1 MQAWS
6 RGECGCGMRGS
17 TEGGVETVC
26 VQMCKAPLA
35 HLSVSRL
42 TQMCQGTEP
51 VSVDATHRHPP
62 VSLLFLPVPSLFPSL
77 GQKFLAELPVGL
89 FSGSLPCPS
98 LNGLCYTD
106 GYLPSSWA
114 AVLMTPSS
122 PRMTRQ
128 SDLRLRRRENP
139 LLSSPTLWLYR
150 VFTSIELPLITTLR
164 MIWLYYYYLHTE

>member
-35 HLSVSRL
+35 HLSVSWL

-51 VSVDATHRHPP
+51 VSVDATHRPPP
-62 VSLLFLPVPSLFPSL
+62 VSLLFLPVPCSLPSDRNSLLSFLWDYFPVPSHAL
-77 GQKFLAELPVGL
+77 LWTACATPMVICPLPGLQFSWLPVLPGWPAKVTSD
-89 FSGSLPCPS
+89 SGE
-98 LNGLCYTD
+98 G
-106 GYLPSSWA
+106 
-114 AVLMTPSS
+114 
-122 PRMTRQ
+122 
-128 SDLRLRRRENP
+128 ENP